1 MVFNTLTVGAAV
13 TPSVI
18 ETYFSHYLNRAPLRQ
33 KPTAHISYHEGLRLI
48 RQFLD
53 HSSRHTI
60 EDLQGFTAQWL
71 VGFRSTEIFSVQPCV
86 FD

>member
-53 HSSRHTI
+53 YSARHTV
-60 EDLQGFTAQWL
+60 EDLQGFTGQW
-71 VGFRSTEIFSVQPCV
+71 VC
-86 FD
+86 

>member
-1 MVFNTLTVGAAV
+1 MVFNTLSVGAAV

-33 KPTAHISYHEGLRLI
+33 KPTAHISYHEGLKLI

-53 HSSRHTI
+53 YSSKHTI
-60 EDLQGFTAQWL
+60 EDLQGFTGQWL
-71 VGFRSTEIFSVQPCV
+71 DRTLHDGHCSQPISRA
-86 FD
+86 